1 MVMIHRQGDI
11 IEVDFSPSRGHEAQK
26 RRLCIVV
33 SNEAYNISNSTTLVC
48 PITSAP
54 NSHYLHFPI
63 EPGYGVDGFLIIEQI
78 KSFDL
83 DARPTRLIAHYRDEH
98 LAPILSII
106 RSFF

>member
-1 MVMIHRQGDI
+1 MIYSQGDI

-26 RRLCIVV
+26 RRPCIVV
-33 SNEAYNISNSTTLVC
+33 SNETYNISNSTTLVC

-54 NSHYLHFPI
+54 SKHYLHFPV
-63 EPGYGVDGFLIIEQI
+63 EQGYDIDGFIVIEQI

-83 DARPTRLIAHYRDEH
+83 DARPTKLIDHYRDEH
-98 LAPILSII
+98 LMPVLSVI